1 MQVTNISVRVQRRI
15 QVRDYEPKE
24 VEASVSATLEEG
36 EDHETALAS
45 IMHDA
50 NVAVENGIKGTPP
63 AKKVSSSKAET
74 DEDEDEKPKSKPKKV
89 AAKKAAPKDDLPDE
103 DEKPKSKKA
112 APKDDL
118 PDEDEKPKSKPKKD
132 DTPDEDEF
140 GEAEDKSDDEVM
152 SASELQ
158 KYISGLINN
167 KQITVAQVKDVMSE
181 FGIKFTRESTD
192 EQRPKIKAMIDK
204 IASEEEEI

>member
-1 MQVTNISVRVQRRI
+1 MQVTNISARVQRRI

-63 AKKVSSSKAET
+63 AKKVSSNKAET
-74 DEDEDEKPKSKPKKV
+74 DEDEDEKPKSKPKK
-89 AAKKAAPKDDLPDE
+89 AAA
-103 DEKPKSKKA
+103 KKA

-132 DTPDEDEF
+132 DLPDEDEKPKSKPKKDDTPDEDKF
-140 GEAEDKSDDEVM
+140 GEAEDKSDDEAM
-152 SASELQ
+152 SAAELQ

-167 KQITVAQVKDVMSE
+167 KQITVAQVKDVMSD
-181 FGIKFTRESTD
+181 FGIKFTRESTE
-192 EQRPKIKAMIDK
+192 EQRPKIKAKIDK